1 PAVVDDVGTVA
12 NGAYVI
18 NYGGPPNLTPARA
31 EAAALAQA
39 FKHVTLIS
47 DATMFKGRRRGN
59 IVMVGTQTPL
69 ANPDLGGEDAFL
81 AALRAEPLPDQAK
94 SGTETT
100 NFIAGTPPSLT
111 PLLYQEPL

>member
-1 PAVVDDVGTVA
+1 M
-12 NGAYVI
+12 
-18 NYGGPPNLTPARA
+18 NYGGSPNLQPARQ

-39 FKHVTLIS
+39 FKYVTLIS

-69 ANPDLGGEDAFL
+69 ANPDLGGMDAFS
-81 AALRAEPLPDQAK
+81 AALRAEPLPAQAK
-94 SGTETT
+94 CGVATT

-111 PLLYQEPL
+111 PLLLRQEYP